1 MDRNIISIEGKI
13 PRLLHEL
20 IEAGGSSKVAH
31 KIGEA
36 GARIVIEG
44 YEEKG
49 IHYRRELVA
58 FSEKTGIPLS
68 VLEGKVDFMYV
79 AEPGKKE
86 VDGIMKIKEDV
97 VVDKKVVFKK
107 GEVIAI
113 IKAESTVREVDLE
126 KVWGDMH
133 EGTFEDLKEHIKL
146 DSYKNVPY
154 GIAIGFS
161 YNPVDVLIGDK
172 SSLGIKSTRRA
183 KLKIWR
189 LKNERKPS

>member
-1 MDRNIISIEGKI
+1 MDKIVSIKDTI
-13 PRLLHEL
+13 PRLLHEI
-20 IEAGGSSKVAH
+20 IEAGSYSKAAN

-49 IHYRRELVA
+49 MSYKRDILMK
-58 FSEKTGIPLS
+58 FSEKTGIS
-68 VLEGKVDFMYV
+68 TNVLEDKVDLMYV

-86 VDGIMKIKEDV
+86 VDGIVKAKEDIMINEE
-97 VVDKKVVFKK
+97 VVFKK
-107 GEVIAI
+107 GEVMAI
-113 IKAESTVREVDLE
+113 IEVESTVRKVDLE

-161 YNPVDVLIGDK
+161 YNPVDVLVGDK
-172 SSLGIKSTRRA
+172 SSLGIKIEVYTRSDIENVEV
-183 KLKIWR
+183 KK
-189 LKNERKPS
+189 